1 MKPLQITNP
10 KVTEEKLLQQ
20 ATLIPGAWAGIRIAA
35 LLLMLRG
42 WRSTAVANLFGL
54 SRPTAVAWIRDAN
67 VRGLES
73 LEDRPRSGRPPRVT
87 PEIARGLEEAVE
99 KDPRELGLHRSR
111 WDGVTVG
118 AYLRKVWGVSIQARQ
133 ARNWLKRLGFVL
145 KKPGY
150 RLLQATGKGV
160 PRFRRGLKKNFGP
173 S

>member
-1 MKPLQITNP
+1 MKPLRITNP
-10 KVTEEKLLQQ
+10 EVTEEKLLQR

-42 WRSTAVANLFGL
+42 WRSTAVGNLFGL
-54 SRPTAVAWIRDAN
+54 SRPTVVAWIRDAN
-67 VRGLES
+67 ARGLES
-73 LEDRPRSGRPPRVT
+73 LEDRSRSGRPPRVT
-87 PEIARGLEEAVE
+87 PEIAQGLEEAIE
-99 KDPRELGLHRSR
+99 KDPRKFGLHRSR
-111 WDGVTVG
+111 WDGVTVVE
-118 AYLRKVWGVSIQARQ
+118 YLRKVWGISIKARQ
-133 ARNWLKRLGFVL
+133 ARNWLQRLGFVL